1 MLQRWPCC
9 PSDSFFSE
17 FRYNVIPLIFFS
29 LMYPFFV
36 IPSSLILSL
45 WKIVFKL
52 SSLFL
57 KIGYPCFTFVFDKP
71 RYFLFQY
78 PLLLSPIYACHV
90 SMYILL
96 FAWFVYF
103 ILSLLFC
110 SSTVLLI
117 SISCSYRQW
126 HSIPLPWSTFY
137 LSHIIYYL
145 FHPICFI
152 CFSRPISS
160 SFLFS

>member
-57 KIGYPCFTFVFDKP
+57 KIGYSCFTFVFDKL

-78 PLLLSPIYACHV
+78 PLLLSSLDWYLLV
-90 SMYILL
+90 SYLCLSCLYVHSSIRLICL
-96 FAWFVYF
+96 FYPFPFVLFFYCFTYF
-103 ILSLLFC
+103 HFM
-110 SSTVLLI
+110 
-117 SISCSYRQW
+117 
-126 HSIPLPWSTFY
+126 
-137 LSHIIYYL
+137 
-145 FHPICFI
+145 
-152 CFSRPISS
+152 
-160 SFLFS
+160 FL